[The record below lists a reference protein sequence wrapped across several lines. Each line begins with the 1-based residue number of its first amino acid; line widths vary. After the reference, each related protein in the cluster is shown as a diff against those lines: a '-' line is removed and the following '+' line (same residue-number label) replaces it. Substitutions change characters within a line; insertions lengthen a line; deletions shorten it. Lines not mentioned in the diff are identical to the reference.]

1 MDQAE
6 KNEKHEKR
14 LAELRLREAE
24 NLAQTLSNRYGLP
37 YIDLSKFSINTDA
50 LRLIPEE
57 KSREFKIAGFKINGK
72 NLSLAVLSPYYQ
84 GIDPIIENLKQQG
97 YRLTLYMV
105 SEESLKR
112 AWERYAEIS
121 LSKKSEAGT
130 IDISNDNIVLFLK
143 EFKKLN
149 DIKSKLKN
157 ETDIALK
164 EGGIS
169 AILEIILSGAL
180 AIKASDIHIEPEE
193 EAIRLRYRIDGVL
206 QDVLDFDQKIYKPI
220 LARIKL
226 VSGLKLN
233 IKQSAQDGRFSI
245 KAGSDTEIE
254 IRTSVIP
261 GAYGESIVMRVL
273 NPENI
278 QVSFDDLG
286 IPDDLFEIFDREIH
300 KPNGLILL
308 TGPTGSGKTTTLYA
322 FLRQVN
328 STETKI
334 ITIED
339 PIEYHLKGINQ
350 TQVNRSKG
358 YTFLSGLRSALRQD
372 PDIMM
377 VGEIRDS
384 ETAKIAINSSLTGH
398 LVFSTLH
405 TNNAAGT
412 IPRLIDLGVNAKIIS
427 SSLTLS
433 IAQRLVRKLCSNCKE
448 EVIPTEAEKVLIDN
462 ILDQIPAKRPDF
474 KKPEVTKIYKPKG
487 CEACNNTGYKGRLG
501 IFEAIYMD
509 NNIAN
514 IVVANPNEKDI
525 WNAAIPQGLLDMKQD
540 GIMKVIAGT
549 TSLRE
554 LSRVVDLHEGN
565 N

>member
-6 KNEKHEKR
+6 KNEKHENR

>member
-72 NLSLAVLSPYYQ
+72 SLSLAVLSPYYQ